1 MKTFI
6 KMLAVFSFICI
17 AFSVSTA
24 STKAPIKTTP
34 AEAYSNSCVVYVSK
48 STGSPARSVKVS
60 TEISGGVSCIGGRS
74 FRTDSDGKVRLDWVS
89 GCYLKKIYIDG
100 RGYEVDFRDG
110 NSYSITMK

>member
-1 MKTFI
+1 MKMFI

-24 STKAPIKTTP
+24 STEAPIKTIP
-34 AEAYSNSCVVYVSK
+34 SEVFSNSCVVYVSN
-48 STGSPARSVKVS
+48 SSGSPARSVKVS
-60 TEISGGVSCIGGRS
+60 TEVSRGVSCIGGRS
-74 FRTDSDGKVRLDWVS
+74 FRTDSYGKVNLEWVS

-110 NSYSITMK
+110 NSYYITMK